1 MSTKLNIWDDSKTK
15 RQIKKRLRNAQ
26 DARIQHEDKWVR
38 NENSVYNTYAG
49 MNSTA
54 LQGSMEVNFNT
65 GMPPVNGS
73 DAESNTSYTFKNFR
87 YIHAQLSSNP
97 PSVVMRPQTSDQ
109 DDHRKADAADR
120 VVRYSIRHY
129 QMQEKIDQL
138 SLYCLLYGTGAIK
151 TVWDSGLGGILGY
164 DDETDEI
171 LMEGDIAVTVPTIW
185 NIFLDPDA
193 KGMNDVKWV
202 IERIFIDY
210 DEALDR
216 WPDKEDILKQ
226 AKVDKETSRIG
237 GNQTTGRESQLQD
250 DHYNS
255 VELFEYWEKGLPTNG
270 YLGRYCIT
278 TREGEV
284 VEPCRPSPHS
294 FKEAGGVSRI
304 EESDLPD
311 DVKESR
317 IAKLPEQAFLP
328 YHFFT
333 DIDVP
338 NTVWGKSMVEYAA
351 MGQNNLNALDSARID
366 NLKAHGV
373 ARLIIPESADIA
385 DDGLSN
391 SPWDIT
397 KISGNQPPYFMAAPQ
412 LMPDMTASRV
422 DIIQGINDVMG
433 VNESM
438 FGQQSREQ
446 AASAM
451 QYATNQGNMIRRRLF
466 NKFVLVTE
474 SVYGSILNLFR
485 KHWTTNRMIYVLGKE
500 KSLEA
505 LDLKGADIDGGYNV
519 VGEYGA
525 TLSLDPITRRQ
536 EILTMQPLFE
546 KAGVPPRTALKM
558 MKLSELEGMYDK
570 LDMAGNRQKE
580 IFDLMIA
587 TQQYIPPKKYRD
599 HENMIEWA
607 YDYFMTSE
615 YEMLSE
621 EVQLLCEQHI
631 QDRIQIA
638 AQEKAGAGTAG
649 AGGAAA
655 AGSVAAG
662 STTAGAPIAPGG
674 LAGAA
679 APAAGAAGSPAGQSP
694 ASPTEAPSSDTNL
707 AAPAPAP
714 AGG

>member
-1 MSTKLNIWDDSKTK
+1 MTIKLVTWDDSKTK
-15 RQIKKRLRNAQ
+15 REMQKRLRNSQ
-26 DARIQHEDKWVR
+26 DARVQHEDKWIR
-38 NENSVYNTYAG
+38 NENSIYNTYNG

-54 LQGSMEVNFNT
+54 IQGSLEVNFNT

-120 VVRYSIRHY
+120 VVRYAIRHY
-129 QMQEKIDQL
+129 QMQEQIDQL
-138 SLYCLLYGTGAIK
+138 SLQTLLYGTGAIK
-151 TVWDSGLGGILGY
+151 TVWDSGKGSIMGY
-164 DDETDEI
+164 DEQTDD
-171 LMEGDIAVTVPTIW
+171 LLLEGDIDVTVPNIW
-185 NIFLDPDA
+185 NMFVDPDA
-193 KGMNDVKWV
+193 KNMNDIKWV

-210 DEALDR
+210 EEALAC
-216 WPDKEDILKQ
+216 WPDKEDLLKQ
-226 AKVDKETSRIG
+226 SKVEKEISRIG
-237 GNQTTGRESQLQD
+237 GHQTSGRESQLQD

-255 VELFEYWEKGLPTNG
+255 VELFEYWETGLPTNG
-270 YLGRYCIT
+270 YLGRYTLVTKNGDVI
-278 TREGEV
+278 ES
-284 VEPCRPSPHS
+284 CRPSPHK
-294 FKEAGGVSRI
+294 FKKAGGVSKI
-304 EESDLPD
+304 EESDLPE
-311 DVKESR
+311 DVKEKL
-317 IAKLPEQAFLP
+317 IQKLPEQACLP

-338 NTVWGKSMVEYAA
+338 NTFWGKSMVEYAA
-351 MGQNNLNALDSARID
+351 QGQNNLNALDSARID
-366 NLKAHGV
+366 NMKAHGV
-373 ARLIIPESADIA
+373 ARLVIPESADVP

-391 SPWDIT
+391 SPWDVT
-397 KISGNQPPYFMAAPQ
+397 KISGNQPPYFMAPPQ
-412 LMPDMTASRV
+412 LMPDMTAARQ
-422 DIIQGINDVMG
+422 DIITGINDVMG
-433 VNESM
+433 TNESM

-474 SVYGSILNLFR
+474 SVYGNGILNLVR
-485 KHWTTNRMIYVLGKE
+485 KHWVTSRMIHVLGKE
-500 KSLEA
+500 KALEA
-505 LDLKGADIDGGYNV
+505 IDLKGTDIDGGYNV

-536 EILTMQPLFE
+536 EIITMQPLFE

-599 HENMIEWA
+599 HENMVEWA

-631 QDRIQIA
+631 QERIQLA
-638 AQEKAGAGTAG
+638 AQEKSGAGAAG
-649 AGGAAA
+649 AGGAAP

-662 STTAGAPIAPGG
+662 STTAAAPIAPGG
-674 LAGAA
+674 LPSSVAGAT
-679 APAAGAAGSPAGQSP
+679 SPAVPSP
-694 ASPTEAPSSDTNL
+694 APSSDTNL
-707 AAPAPAP
+707 AAPGSP
-714 AGG
+714 

>member
-1 MSTKLNIWDDSKTK
+1 MKLVTWDDDKTK
-15 RQIKKRLRNAQ
+15 KEITKRLRNAQ

-38 NENSVYNTYAG
+38 NENSVFNTYNG

-54 LQGSMEVNFNT
+54 VQGSLEVNFNT
-65 GMPPVNGS
+65 GMPPVDGS
-73 DAESNTSYTFKNFR
+73 DAEWNTAYTFKNFR

-129 QMQEKIDQL
+129 EMQEQMDQL
-138 SLYCLLYGTGAIK
+138 SLYTLLYGTGVMK
-151 TVWDSGLGGILGY
+151 TVWDSSLGGILEV
-164 DDETDEI
+164 DDQTDEMT
-171 LMEGDIAVTVPTIW
+171 LEGDISVTVPNIW
-185 NIFLDPDA
+185 NVFIDPDA
-193 KGMNDVKWV
+193 KGAKDIKW
-202 IERIFIDY
+202 ILERVYIDY
-210 DEALDR
+210 EEALAK
-216 WPDKEDILKQ
+216 WPDKADILKKS
-226 AKVDKETSRIG
+226 KVEKEVSRIG
-237 GNQTTGRESQLQD
+237 GHQSTGRESQLQD

-255 VELFEYWEKGLPTNG
+255 VELYEYWETGLPTNG
-270 YLGRYCIT
+270 YMGKWCIT
-278 TREGEV
+278 TREGEII
-284 VEPCRPSPHS
+284 EPCRPSPHR
-294 FKEAGGVSRI
+294 FKKAGGVSKI
-304 EESDLPD
+304 EAMDLPD
-311 DVKESR
+311 DVKEKMIER
-317 IAKLPEQAFLP
+317 LPEQASLP
-328 YHFFT
+328 YHLFS

-338 NTVWGKSMVEYAA
+338 NSIWGKSMVEYAT
-351 MGQNNLNALDSARID
+351 QIQSNLNSLDSARLD
-366 NLKAHGV
+366 NMKAHG
-373 ARLIIPESADIA
+373 AIRLILPESADIP
-385 DDGLSN
+385 DDGITN
-391 SPWDIT
+391 SPYDVI
-397 KISGNQPPYFMAAPQ
+397 KISGNQPPYAMQAPQ
-412 LMPDMTASRV
+412 LMPDMTAGRQ
-422 DIIQGINDVMG
+422 DMIQGLNDVMG

-466 NKFVLVTE
+466 NKYVLVTE

-500 KSLEA
+500 KALEA
-505 LDLKGADIDGGYNV
+505 LDLKGTDIDGGYNV

-525 TLSLDPITRRQ
+525 TLSLDPVTRRQ
-536 EILTMQPLFE
+536 EIITLQPMFE
-546 KAGVPPRTALKM
+546 KAGVPARTALKM

-587 TQQYIPPKKYRD
+587 TQQYIAPKKFRD

-615 YEMLSE
+615 YEMLPE

-631 QDRIQIA
+631 QERIQVA

-662 STTAGAPIAPGG
+662 STTAAAPIAPGG
-674 LAGAA
+674 LPGAAQAAPSAATGSAAPNDVGSTDSTMA
-679 APAAGAAGSPAGQSP
+679 APASGQ
-694 ASPTEAPSSDTNL
+694 
-707 AAPAPAP
+707 
-714 AGG
+714 